1 MGRPDGWLFQDLS
14 WVVAVELRHGCIL
27 KTSRKLKDKTEFS
40 CRLIIGTWG
49 AGLRDSAGVEV
60 RGATHRCRA
69 QEASQVCGV
78 WGLGQAAGDSV
89 SPLGPAEH

>member
-14 WVVAVELRHGCIL
+14 WVVAVELRHVCVL
-27 KTSRKLKDKTEFS
+27 KRCRKLKDKTEFH

-60 RGATHRCRA
+60 RGATHR
-69 QEASQVCGV
+69 EAGHRKQARFVVCGG
-78 WGLGQAAGDSV
+78 WDRWQRTA
-89 SPLGPAEH
+89 